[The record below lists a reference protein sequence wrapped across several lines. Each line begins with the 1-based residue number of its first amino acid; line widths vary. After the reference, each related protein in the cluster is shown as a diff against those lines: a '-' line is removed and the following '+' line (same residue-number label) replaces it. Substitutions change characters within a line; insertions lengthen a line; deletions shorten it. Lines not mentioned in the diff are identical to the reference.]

1 LAPIVLL
8 LLAVSL
14 SGFLESPGD
23 FHSPYVSPIF
33 FRSYNTVLLSYVLI
47 LASFWICSLEVFLT
61 KKNLIVFLLD
71 TAAFPLDVTPFQLWA
86 LSSCPAMHLPMLISE
101 PLGLSSSN

>member
-61 KKNLIVFLLD
+61 KKNVIGFFYWTVLHF
-71 TAAFPLDVTPFQLWA
+71 
-86 LSSCPAMHLPMLISE
+86 H
-101 PLGLSSSN
+101 